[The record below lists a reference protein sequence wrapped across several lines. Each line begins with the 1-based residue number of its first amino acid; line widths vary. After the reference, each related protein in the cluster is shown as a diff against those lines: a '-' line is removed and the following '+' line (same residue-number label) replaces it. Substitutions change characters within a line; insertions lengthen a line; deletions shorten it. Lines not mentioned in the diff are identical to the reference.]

1 MALDSHE
8 AWLRAPCF
16 GRHSGCGRV
25 SFGISTRSPVT
36 LPVTERCTSLARS
49 SPGAHLVALPSWHL
63 PGPEPLALKLTLSRW
78 PSSLCSC
85 HPLLLPASIISKC
98 RTILSPTHPRSGARN
113 GSPTSES
120 QVLESREYGG
130 FGTMRVRQSICRP
143 FLGRRARRRREAA
156 AEARGCSSTWSRSSA
171 PEFTK
176 TAREVDS
183 QGC

>member
-1 MALDSHE
+1 MKKPAVKCKKRINDRRFAVCVRYFHPHRLQ
-8 AWLRAPCF
+8 P
-16 GRHSGCGRV
+16 GPGC
-25 SFGISTRSPVT
+25 SPT
-36 LPVTERCTSLARS
+36 FWIWCASRCTA
-49 SPGAHLVALPSWHL
+49 LVASAR
-63 PGPEPLALKLTLSRW
+63 PEPLALKLTLSRW

-85 HPLLLPASIISKC
+85 RPLLLPASIISKC